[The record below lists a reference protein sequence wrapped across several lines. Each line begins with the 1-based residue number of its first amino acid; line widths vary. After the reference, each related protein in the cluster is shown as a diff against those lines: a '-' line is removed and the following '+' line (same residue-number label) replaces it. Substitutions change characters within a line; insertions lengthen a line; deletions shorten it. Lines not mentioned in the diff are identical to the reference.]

1 MSITVSL
8 TNARRKPLAICIA
21 ALFAL
26 SAAPAIANT
35 INVSNCADSGA
46 GSLRSAIAS
55 AISGD
60 TVSMTGLVCSSI
72 SLTTG
77 AIHILQSDLTV
88 TGPANNIV
96 VDHFYSSPSDRILVH
111 NGSGTLT
118 LNNLDVRHG
127 YVSSTNGTIVGG
139 CIYSAGTVALT
150 NSRVTSCRLSVTG
163 SSSNKT
169 KGAGIFAKKD
179 LKLSNS
185 QVAFNTAYANP
196 GFSYGGGAFSDG
208 TFEADNSTVSYNV
221 AHGSDVVGTRGYAGG
236 LFLRLGSTISGSTIS
251 NNYANANAGG
261 IMFLNN
267 AVNTITN
274 STISG
279 NSAGG
284 GAGGILAVDGS
295 LYLNQTTVAFNIDNG
310 GQLAGKQLSAGVTA
324 LALSEQVSVH
334 LQSALISNN
343 MTNSTSPP
351 TPTDFAAIDG
361 STAIQVVT
369 VTGAKNLIY
378 SHVGTVPNDTIGAC
392 PLLGPLKN
400 NGGPTW
406 THALLSRSAAI
417 DQGSGSQSFDQRG
430 APFVRQSSGFVD
442 IGAYEVQKNDV
453 IFNTTFENCP

>member
-1 MSITVSL
+1 MSIAATL
-8 TNARRKPLAICIA
+8 TSARRKPLAICIA

-26 SAAPAIANT
+26 SATPAIANT
-35 INVSNCADSGA
+35 INVSNCADNGA

-60 TVSMTGLVCSSI
+60 TINMTGLVCSSI

-88 TGPANNIV
+88 TGPTNNIV
-96 VDHFYSSPSDRILVH
+96 IDHFYASPSDRILVH
-111 NGSGTLT
+111 NGAGTLT
-118 LNNLDVRHG
+118 LNNLDIRHG
-127 YVSSTNGTIVGG
+127 YASTTNGTILGG

-150 NSRVTSCRLSVTG
+150 NSRVTSCRVGATG

-169 KGAGIFAKKD
+169 KGGGIFAKKD
-179 LKLSNS
+179 IKLSNS
-185 QVAFNTAYANP
+185 QVSFNTAYANP

-208 TFEADNSTVSYNV
+208 TFEADSSIVTYNI
-221 AHGSDVVGTRGYAGG
+221 AQGSDVVGPRGYGGG
-236 LFLRLGSTISGSTIS
+236 LFLRQGSTISGSTIS

-261 IMFLNN
+261 ILFLNN
-267 AVNTITN
+267 AINTISN
-274 STISG
+274 STISN

-343 MTNSTSPP
+343 TRNSTSPP
-351 TPTDFAAIDG
+351 MPTDFAAIDG
-361 STAIQVVT
+361 STPLEIVT

-378 SHVGTVPNDTIGAC
+378 SHVGNVPNDTISAC

-400 NGGPTW
+400 NGGPTR
-406 THALLSRSAAI
+406 THALLSRSPAI
-417 DQGSGSQSFDQRG
+417 DQGSASQSFDQRG
-430 APFVRQSSGFVD
+430 SPFVRQSNSVAD